1 MDVEEIEVTID
12 KNGKVQLHVR
22 GVKGENCLDIT
33 RALEVALG
41 GEVELREMTPDA
53 SESIQLPEKARLKQ
67 KGSR

>member
-53 SESIQLPEKARLKQ
+53 GESIQLPKKTRLKQ